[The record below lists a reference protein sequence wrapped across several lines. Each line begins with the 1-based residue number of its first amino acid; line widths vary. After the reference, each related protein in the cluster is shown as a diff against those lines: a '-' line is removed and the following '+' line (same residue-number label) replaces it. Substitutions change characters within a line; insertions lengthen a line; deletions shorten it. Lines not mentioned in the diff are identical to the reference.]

1 MERKGESLERQE
13 RESGVH
19 FVKNKAVK
27 LTICWFLKTPQNVV
41 NVFFVRLI
49 DVAPILLGLAFL
61 VGVKMEK
68 EKIRDSYLN

>member
-1 MERKGESLERQE
+1 MERQERE

-19 FVKNKAVK
+19 FVKNKAA
-27 LTICWFLKTPQNVV
+27 LNSTICWFFEDTSKCCKC
-41 NVFFVRLI
+41 VFCTFNL

-68 EKIRDSYLN
+68 EKIRESMSLN